1 MTSLRRV
8 ETSREP
14 VWPDISFEE
23 ILKIAFRDRYVDDV
37 DHPLLQK
44 LRGLV

>member
-1 MTSLRRV
+1 MAGYL
-8 ETSREP
+8 
-14 VWPDISFEE
+14 FEE
-23 ILKIAFRDRYVDDV
+23 ILKIAFRDRYVDHV